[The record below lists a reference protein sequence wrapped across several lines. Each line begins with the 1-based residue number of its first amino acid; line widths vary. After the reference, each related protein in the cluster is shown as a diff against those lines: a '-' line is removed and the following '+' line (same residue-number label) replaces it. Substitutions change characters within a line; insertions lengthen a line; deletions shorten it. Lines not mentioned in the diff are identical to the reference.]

1 MKRRSI
7 LLSAAALPLAQGVQA
22 QAPAPPKTH
31 LKVGD
36 VAPDFTVP
44 TTLEKPKNVFQLS
57 SFKGKSGVVIGFFPA
72 AFTGGCTKQMSNFQA
87 SLEKFKAMGFEVL
100 GMSTDNSPSQAHWA
114 KEVLKVEFPIGSDF
128 KDRKVSE
135 AYGVLMKDRGLAN
148 RANFVI
154 DIDGK
159 ITHIEEGSV
168 AVDITNSMNAC
179 SRSKGKSE

>member
-7 LLSAAALPLAQGVQA
+7 LLSAAALPLAQGLQA

-36 VAPDFTVP
+36 MAPDFTVP
-44 TTLEKPKNVFQLS
+44 TTLGKQFKLS
-57 SFKGKSGVVIGFFPA
+57 DYKGKSGVVIGFFPA

-87 SLEKFKAMGFEVL
+87 SLEKFKGMGFEVL
-100 GMSTDNSPSQAHWA
+100 GMSTDNTPSQAHWA

-135 AYGVLMKDRGLAN
+135 AYGVLMKDRGLSN

-159 ITHIEEGSV
+159 ITHIEEGQV
-168 AVDITNSMNAC
+168 AVDISNAMNAC